1 MLEDKINNI
10 LDDVEHHLDL
20 IKIKSKNAKKEY
32 KQIDKKTKNNEYV
45 DVEMVECEKSRLSK
59 EIEELELETYK
70 IKKVLYRLRVC
81 LNILNN
87 EEE

>member
-32 KQIDKKTKNNEYV
+32 KQIDKKTKDNEYV

>member
-10 LDDVEHHLDL
+10 LDDVEHYLDL

-59 EIEELELETYK
+59 EIEELEVETYK

>member
-32 KQIDKKTKNNEYV
+32 K
-45 DVEMVECEKSRLSK
+45 
-59 EIEELELETYK
+59 ELF
-70 IKKVLYRLRVC
+70 
-81 LNILNN
+81 
-87 EEE
+87 

>member
-32 KQIDKKTKNNEYV
+32 KQIDKKTKGNEYV
-45 DVEMVECEKSRLSK
+45 DIETVKREKARLSK

>member
-10 LDDVEHHLDL
+10 IDDVEHHLDL

-32 KQIDKKTKNNEYV
+32 IQIDKKTKDNEYA
-45 DVEMVECEKSRLSK
+45 DVEKVKREKARLSK
-59 EIEELELETYK
+59 EIEGLELETYK

-81 LNILNN
+81 LKILNI
-87 EEE
+87 

>member
-87 EEE
+87 EDE

>member
-45 DVEMVECEKSRLSK
+45 DAEMVKCEKARLSK
-59 EIEELELETYK
+59 EIEELEVETYK

>member
-10 LDDVEHHLDL
+10 LDDVERQLDL
-20 IKIKSKNAKKEY
+20 MKIKSKNAKKEY
-32 KQIDKKTKNNEYV
+32 KQIDKKTKDNEYV
-45 DVEMVECEKSRLSK
+45 DAEMVKCEKARLSK
-59 EIEELELETYK
+59 EIEELEVETYK

>member
-1 MLEDKINNI
+1 MVKC
-10 LDDVEHHLDL
+10 
-20 IKIKSKNAKKEY
+20 KKA
-32 KQIDKKTKNNEYV
+32 
-45 DVEMVECEKSRLSK
+45 RLSK

>member
-32 KQIDKKTKNNEYV
+32 KQLDKKTKDNEYV
-45 DVEMVECEKSRLSK
+45 DAEMVKCEKARLSK

>member
-10 LDDVEHHLDL
+10 LDDVEHQLDL
-20 IKIKSKNAKKEY
+20 MKIKSKNTKKEY
-32 KQIDKKTKNNEYV
+32 KQIDKKTKDNEYI
-45 DVEMVECEKSRLSK
+45 DVEMVKCKKARLSK

>member
-10 LDDVEHHLDL
+10 LADVEHQLDL
-20 IKIKSKNAKKEY
+20 MKIKSKNVKKEY
-32 KQIDKKTKNNEYV
+32 KQIDKKTKDNEYV
-45 DVEMVECEKSRLSK
+45 DVEMVRCKKARLSK
-59 EIEELELETYK
+59 EIEELEVETYK

>member
-1 MLEDKINNI
+1 MFEYKIINI
-10 LDDVEHHLDL
+10 LDDVERQLDL

>member
-10 LDDVEHHLDL
+10 LDDVEHQLDL
-20 IKIKSKNAKKEY
+20 MKIKSKNAKKEY

-45 DVEMVECEKSRLSK
+45 DVEMVERKKSRLSK

>member
-59 EIEELELETYK
+59 EIEDLELETYK

>member
-45 DVEMVECEKSRLSK
+45 DAEMVKCEKARLSK
-59 EIEELELETYK
+59 EIEDLELETYK

-87 EEE
+87 KEE

>member
-45 DVEMVECEKSRLSK
+45 DVEKAKCEKARLSK
-59 EIEELELETYK
+59 EIEDLELETYK

>member
-10 LDDVEHHLDL
+10 LDDVEHQFDL
-20 IKIKSKNAKKEY
+20 MKIKSKNAKKEY
-32 KQIDKKTKNNEYV
+32 KQIDKKTKDNEYV
-45 DVEMVECEKSRLSK
+45 DAEMVKCEKARLSK
-59 EIEELELETYK
+59 EIEELEVETYK

>member
-10 LDDVEHHLDL
+10 LDDVEHQLDL
-20 IKIKSKNAKKEY
+20 MKIKSKNAKKEY

-45 DVEMVECEKSRLSK
+45 DVEMVECEKLRLSK

-81 LNILNN
+81 LNILKN

>member
-32 KQIDKKTKNNEYV
+32 KQIDKKTKDNDYV
-45 DVEMVECEKSRLSK
+45 DAEMVKCEKARLSK

>member
-10 LDDVEHHLDL
+10 LDDVEHQLDL
-20 IKIKSKNAKKEY
+20 MKIKSKNAKKEY

-87 EEE
+87 KEE

>member
-10 LDDVEHHLDL
+10 LDDVEHQLDL
-20 IKIKSKNAKKEY
+20 MKIKSKNAKTEY
-32 KQIDKKTKNNEYV
+32 KQIDKKTKDNEYV
-45 DVEMVECEKSRLSK
+45 DAEMVKCEKARLSK
-59 EIEELELETYK
+59 EIEELEVETCK

>member
-10 LDDVEHHLDL
+10 LDDVEHQLDL
-20 IKIKSKNAKKEY
+20 MKIKSKNAKKKY
-32 KQIDKKTKNNEYV
+32 KQIDKKTKDNEYV
-45 DVEMVECEKSRLSK
+45 DAEMVKCKKARLSK

>member
-10 LDDVEHHLDL
+10 LDDVEHQLDL
-20 IKIKSKNAKKEY
+20 MKIKTKNAKKEY
-32 KQIDKKTKNNEYV
+32 KQIDKKTKDNEYI
-45 DVEMVECEKSRLSK
+45 DVEMVKCKKARLSK
-59 EIEELELETYK
+59 EIEELEVETYK

>member
-20 IKIKSKNAKKEY
+20 IKIKSKNTKKEY
-32 KQIDKKTKNNEYV
+32 KQIDKKTKDNEYV
-45 DVEMVECEKSRLSK
+45 DVEMVKCEKARLSK
-59 EIEELELETYK
+59 EIEELEVETYK

>member
-10 LDDVEHHLDL
+10 LDDVEHQLDL
-20 IKIKSKNAKKEY
+20 MKIKSKNAKKEY

-45 DVEMVECEKSRLSK
+45 DVKMVKCEKARLSK

>member
-1 MLEDKINNI
+1 
-10 LDDVEHHLDL
+10 
-20 IKIKSKNAKKEY
+20 
-32 KQIDKKTKNNEYV
+32 
-45 DVEMVECEKSRLSK
+45 MVECEKSRLSK

>member
-32 KQIDKKTKNNEYV
+32 KQLDKKTKNNEYV
-45 DVEMVECEKSRLSK
+45 DAEMVKCEKARLSK

>member
-1 MLEDKINNI
+1 MLEDKLNNV
-10 LDDVEHHLDL
+10 LDDVEHQLDL
-20 IKIKSKNAKKEY
+20 MKIKSKNAKKEY
-32 KQIDKKTKNNEYV
+32 KELEKKTKDNEYV
-45 DVEMVECEKSRLSK
+45 DDEKVKCKKARLSK

>member
-1 MLEDKINNI
+1 MLEDKLNNI

-45 DVEMVECEKSRLSK
+45 DVEMVKCQKARLSK

-70 IKKVLYRLRVC
+70 LKKVLYRLRVC

>member
-10 LDDVEHHLDL
+10 LDDVEHQLDL
-20 IKIKSKNAKKEY
+20 MKIKSKNTKKEY
-32 KQIDKKTKNNEYV
+32 KQIDKKTKDNEYV
-45 DVEMVECEKSRLSK
+45 DVEMVKCKKARLSK

>member
-10 LDDVEHHLDL
+10 LDDVEHQLDL
-20 IKIKSKNAKKEY
+20 MKIKSKNAKKEY

-59 EIEELELETYK
+59 EIKELELETYK

>member
-1 MLEDKINNI
+1 MLEDKIINI
-10 LDDVEHHLDL
+10 LDDVEHQLDL
-20 IKIKSKNAKKEY
+20 MKIKSKNAKKEY

-45 DVEMVECEKSRLSK
+45 DVEMVECEKSKLS
-59 EIEELELETYK
+59 EESEELELETYK

>member
-1 MLEDKINNI
+1 MLEEKINNI

-45 DVEMVECEKSRLSK
+45 DVEIVECEKSRLSK

>member
-1 MLEDKINNI
+1 MLEHEINNI
-10 LDDVEHHLDL
+10 LNNVEHQLDL
-20 IKIKSKNAKKEY
+20 MKIKSKNAKKEY

-45 DVEMVECEKSRLSK
+45 DVEMVKCEKARLSK
-59 EIEELELETYK
+59 EIEDLELETYK

>member
-10 LDDVEHHLDL
+10 LLDVEHQLDL
-20 IKIKSKNAKKEY
+20 MKIKSKNTKKEY
-32 KQIDKKTKNNEYV
+32 KQIDKKTRDNEYV
-45 DVEMVECEKSRLSK
+45 DVEMVKCEKARLSK